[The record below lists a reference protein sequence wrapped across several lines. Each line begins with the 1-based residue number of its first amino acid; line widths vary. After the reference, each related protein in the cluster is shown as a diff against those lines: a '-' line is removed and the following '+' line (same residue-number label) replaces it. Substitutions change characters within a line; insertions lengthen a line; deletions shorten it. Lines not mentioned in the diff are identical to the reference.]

1 MKTYIIIMKINDSY
15 MKTVIVESKN
25 KISAQ
30 IIALQNLIENK
41 DIKNAIILEV
51 RKIKTK
57 EVK

>member
-1 MKTYIIIMKINDSY
+1 MKINDSY